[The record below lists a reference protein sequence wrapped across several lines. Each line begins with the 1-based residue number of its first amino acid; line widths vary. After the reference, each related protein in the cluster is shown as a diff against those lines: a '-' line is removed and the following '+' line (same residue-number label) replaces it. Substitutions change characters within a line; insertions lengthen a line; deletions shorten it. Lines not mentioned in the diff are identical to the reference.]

1 MGKAEETLGEHVA
14 RACDEIFGAVRAAR
28 EEGND
33 IMPVIEV
40 KFIAGP
46 DVSFTVKLHVPEA

>member
-40 KFIAGP
+40 KF
-46 DVSFTVKLHVPEA
+46 LHHYGVDST